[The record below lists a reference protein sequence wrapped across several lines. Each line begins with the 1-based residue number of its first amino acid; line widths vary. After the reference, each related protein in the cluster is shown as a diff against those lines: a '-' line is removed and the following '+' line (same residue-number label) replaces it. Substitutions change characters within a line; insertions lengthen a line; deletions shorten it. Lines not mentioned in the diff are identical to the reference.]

1 MKLNPNTPLSNFIY
15 TIINEKNKQIKENI
29 LLGNIN
35 FPKILIYSTR
45 NEENTFKSNS
55 HIAFLN
61 NLDKQK
67 QLSEVREEK
76 ANLEKKVNLVDHQ
89 LLSIKNYNLSQN
101 RLNISQSYINTNLNN
116 NKFDTNNNSKIN
128 SNRYSSEKNSKSKN
142 KRKNSLTKENKNEN
156 IKSLPTLG
164 KEQIRRRKKVQNIA
178 VKPIQIKSF
187 KSKSKINNQE
197 TEEKLEKNAKAFIQ
211 KIINNK
217 KNVLANINK
226 RHEKFTLK
234 LKNELE
240 KIERQRKLKYDEYNN
255 KNNINVQGNNLYN
268 YNNGYNNGYN
278 NDNYNLNINN
288 VDYSNIDTV
297 RREENK
303 YSPNISNIRNNRI
316 RNKKYYHYSP
326 YNLDNPKMLKNISKD
341 ILNFNSELY
350 YNNNMPDI
358 VQYQYRLVPFYKNK
372 NNNVLIKG
380 ASTPLIYFED
390 NDFIRNNNPPEIIDM
405 TSGEIVSNL
414 SRVNNYSYGDDDTN
428 NDLNDNFKR
437 KHLYYFNELKYENEL
452 TRGENDLNQDQD
464 N

>member
-1 MKLNPNTPLSNFIY
+1 MKLLNPNTPLSNFIY

-29 LLGNIN
+29 LLGKIN

-45 NEENTFKSNS
+45 KEENTFKSTS
-55 HIAFLN
+55 HLIFLN
-61 NLDKQK
+61 NLDQQK

-76 ANLEKKVNLVDHQ
+76 ANLEKKVNIVDHQ
-89 LLSIKNYNLSQN
+89 LLSIKKYNLSQN
-101 RLNISQSYINTNLNN
+101 KLNFSQRYINTNLNN
-116 NKFDTNNNSKIN
+116 NKFDDNNNSKLN

-142 KRKNSLTKENKNEN
+142 KNKKSLSNEKKNEN
-156 IKSLPTLG
+156 INSLPTLG

-178 VKPIQIKSF
+178 LKPIQIKSF

-211 KIINNK
+211 KINNNK
-217 KNVLANINK
+217 KNVLAMINK
-226 RHEKFTLK
+226 KHEKFTLK

-240 KIERQRKLKYDEYNN
+240 KIERQRKLKYDEYSN
-255 KNNINVQGNNLYN
+255 KNNININNNNLYN
-268 YNNGYNNGYN
+268 YNNGY

-288 VDYSNIDTV
+288 VDYSNLDTM

-316 RNKKYYHYSP
+316 KNKKYYHYSP
-326 YNLDNPKMLKNISKD
+326 YNFDNPKMLKNISKD

-372 NNNVLIKG
+372 NNNMLIKG

-390 NDFIRNNNPPEIIDM
+390 NDFIRNNSPPEMIDM
-405 TSGEIVSNL
+405 TNGEVISNL
-414 SRVNNYSYGDDDTN
+414 SRVNNYSYGGDDTINDN
-428 NDLNDNFKR
+428 NLNDNFKR

-452 TRGENDLNQDQD
+452 TRGDNELNQDLD

>member
-1 MKLNPNTPLSNFIY
+1 MKLLNPNTPLSNFIY

-29 LLGNIN
+29 LLGKIN

-45 NEENTFKSNS
+45 KEENTFKSDS
-55 HIAFLN
+55 HLAFLN
-61 NLDKQK
+61 NLDQQK

-76 ANLEKKVNLVDHQ
+76 ANLEKKVDLVDHQ
-89 LLSIKNYNLSQN
+89 LLSIKNYNFSQN
-101 RLNISQSYINTNLNN
+101 KLNYSQRYINTNLNN
-116 NKFDTNNNSKIN
+116 NKYDTNNNSKIN
-128 SNRYSSEKNSKSKN
+128 YNRYSSEKNSKSKN
-142 KRKNSLTKENKNEN
+142 KSKKRSIENKNEN
-156 IKSLPTLG
+156 INSLPTLG
-164 KEQIRRRKKVQNIA
+164 KEQIRRKKKVQNITL
-178 VKPIQIKSF
+178 KPIQIKSF

-211 KIINNK
+211 KINNNK
-217 KNVLANINK
+217 KNVLAMINK
-226 RHEKFTLK
+226 RQEKFTLK

-255 KNNINVQGNNLYN
+255 KNNMNNNNLYN
-268 YNNGYNNGYN
+268 YNNGYN

-288 VDYSNIDTV
+288 VEYSDLNTI

-326 YNLDNPKMLKNISKD
+326 YNLDDPKMLKNISKD
-341 ILNFNSELY
+341 LLNFNSELY

-372 NNNVLIKG
+372 NNNNVLIKG
-380 ASTPLIYFED
+380 VSTPLIYFED

-405 TSGEIVSNL
+405 TNGEIASNNL
-414 SRVNNYSYGDDDTN
+414 SRVNNYSYGDDDTY
-428 NDLNDNFKR
+428 NDNNLIDKFKR

-452 TRGENDLNQDQD
+452 TRGDNDLIQEQD

>member
-1 MKLNPNTPLSNFIY
+1 MKLLNPNTPLSNFIY

-29 LLGNIN
+29 LLGKIN
-35 FPKILIYSTR
+35 FPKVLIYSTR
-45 NEENTFKSNS
+45 KEENTFKSSS
-55 HIAFLN
+55 HLIFLN
-61 NLDKQK
+61 NLDQQK

-76 ANLEKKVNLVDHQ
+76 ANLEKKVNIVDHQ
-89 LLSIKNYNLSQN
+89 LLSIKNYNSSQ
-101 RLNISQSYINTNLNN
+101 
-116 NKFDTNNNSKIN
+116 NNNSKLN

-142 KRKNSLTKENKNEN
+142 KNKKSLSNEKKNEN
-156 IKSLPTLG
+156 LNSLPTLG

-178 VKPIQIKSF
+178 LKPIQIKSF

-211 KIINNK
+211 KINNNK
-217 KNVLANINK
+217 KNVLAMINK
-226 RHEKFTLK
+226 KHEKFTLK

-255 KNNINVQGNNLYN
+255 KNNININNNNLYN
-268 YNNGYNNGYN
+268 YNNGYN

-288 VDYSNIDTV
+288 VDYSNLDTL

-316 RNKKYYHYSP
+316 KNKKYYHYSP
-326 YNLDNPKMLKNISKD
+326 YNFDNPKMLKNISKD

-372 NNNVLIKG
+372 NNNMLIKG

-390 NDFIRNNNPPEIIDM
+390 NDFIRNNSPPEMIDM
-405 TSGEIVSNL
+405 TNGEVISNL
-414 SRVNNYSYGDDDTN
+414 SRVNNYSYGDDDTINDN
-428 NDLNDNFKR
+428 NLNDNFKR

-452 TRGENDLNQDQD
+452 TRGDNELNQDLD

>member
-1 MKLNPNTPLSNFIY
+1 MGK
-15 TIINEKNKQIKENI
+15 
-29 LLGNIN
+29 IN

-45 NEENTFKSNS
+45 KEENTFKSTS
-55 HIAFLN
+55 HLIFLN
-61 NLDKQK
+61 NLDQQK

-76 ANLEKKVNLVDHQ
+76 ANLEKKVNIVDHQ
-89 LLSIKNYNLSQN
+89 LLSIKKYNLSQN
-101 RLNISQSYINTNLNN
+101 KLNFSQRYINTNLNN
-116 NKFDTNNNSKIN
+116 NKFDDNNNSKLN

-142 KRKNSLTKENKNEN
+142 KNKKSLSNEKKNEN
-156 IKSLPTLG
+156 INSLPTLG

-178 VKPIQIKSF
+178 LKPIQIKSF

-211 KIINNK
+211 KINNNK
-217 KNVLANINK
+217 KNVLAMINK
-226 RHEKFTLK
+226 KHEKFTLK

-240 KIERQRKLKYDEYNN
+240 KIERQRKLKYDEYSN
-255 KNNINVQGNNLYN
+255 KNNININNNNLYN
-268 YNNGYNNGYN
+268 YNNGY

-288 VDYSNIDTV
+288 VDYSNLDTM

-316 RNKKYYHYSP
+316 KNKKYYHYSP
-326 YNLDNPKMLKNISKD
+326 YNFDNPKMLKNISKD

-372 NNNVLIKG
+372 NNNMLIKG

-390 NDFIRNNNPPEIIDM
+390 NDFIRNNSPPEMIDM
-405 TSGEIVSNL
+405 TNGEVISNL
-414 SRVNNYSYGDDDTN
+414 SRVNNYSYGGDDTINDN
-428 NDLNDNFKR
+428 NLNDNFKR

-452 TRGENDLNQDQD
+452 TRGDNELNQDLD